1 MLMYIHTHIH
11 VHQYYI
17 NMHLYDCIRTYTV
30 CVSCATLFL
39 TAAAFSDVETAL
51 SAYLP
56 ARPRKEPCKLTSDS
70 TRSLKQHSKSSLKA
84 PSHSSL
90 QAASQSS
97 LKAPSQSSLKAPSQS
112 SLKAPSQSFLKEP
125 SQSFLKEPSQ
135 SSLKAPSQSSIKK
148 QASKVTVGR
157 QEEEREEALQQA
169 GAGKEVGVSLVLPK
183 DGLGLNAVHC
193 RCHRCDAYYVVYV
206 HVCLCVWPP

>member
-1 MLMYIHTHIH
+1 MRLLMYVNVYAYVHTYTHTCTSN
-11 VHQYYI
+11 YI
-17 NMHLYDCIRTYTV
+17 NMHLYDYIRTYTV
-30 CVSCATLFL
+30 CVSCAALFL

-112 SLKAPSQSFLKEP
+112 S
-125 SQSFLKEPSQ
+125 
-135 SSLKAPSQSSIKK
+135 IKK

-157 QEEEREEALQQA
+157 QEEEREEALQHA

-193 RCHRCDAYYVVYV
+193 RCHRCDAY
-206 HVCLCVWPP
+206 